1 MRLVEGFETSREE
14 FSGGFEVVLFQ
25 VEFGEFEP

>member
-1 MRLVEGFETSREE
+1 MRLVERFQASWEK